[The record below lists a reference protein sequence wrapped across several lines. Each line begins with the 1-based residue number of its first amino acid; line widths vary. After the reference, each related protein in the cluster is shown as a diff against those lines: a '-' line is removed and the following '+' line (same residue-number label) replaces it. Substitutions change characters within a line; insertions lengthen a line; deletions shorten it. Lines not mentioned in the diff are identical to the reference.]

1 MSYLPKSKGHSPG
14 AWPLLLCLLC
24 AGLIV
29 RVEAQRH
36 PESAGPH
43 PSYGLVPE
51 WQQRPPF
58 IRGPLDRYGR
68 GPSRLFLVTGDNV
81 PYQNHAEERY
91 ILWQRETIPWGVD
104 TGRPWWHRNI
114 RWDRLGN
121 YMGPHYQRSFSIV
134 EARSGKD
141 NSGYSFID
149 HKSGAGW
156 GSPRG
161 GSLHLGHYSYKG
173 LHWSATVGRD
183 VRTYLTP
190 LTLAQ
195 GHMRIARLDLDAGNG
210 RDRATVFYSRGGR
223 DGMFSFWGIP
233 QGETFNPAPV
243 LVYGLHWQ
251 HQVGDYASM
260 GSTFLNQLMSFPS
273 SPHSS
278 ALKGDLPYAML
289 GPGVIRVFIGDDSPL
304 EEQFNGKVYGLDIV
318 VEGERDGEPVRL
330 SSDPDDPDFDASL
343 RPVVAGGVSQ
353 ADGSREA
360 MGKETVIYEF
370 GLPDDVTVRSAR
382 FTAEVADDYR
392 IGVRQ
397 KHDFPKIDR
406 NGNIAPEEW
415 EWPASF
421 VGTEA
426 GTKRPFKWDIDREA
440 EEPYYT
446 VLRSEG
452 RSATG
457 GNRRV
462 VSFDYGMPT
471 GQSLASVNWKAD
483 LVGVGLEGEVAH
495 NLQNYMFPVGDNE
508 GQRSTQRAWAYW
520 LKGLKELFWGV
531 HLGGE
536 IFRLEPDFSG
546 GYDSRRGGMAFH
558 VDRQPVPGQRVESRT
573 QEYYLVEDNDD
584 DDQWPDDDLSEVPT
598 SGVLYPGWSNSSVYP
613 GLDANFDNIPDLDRN
628 ENFKLDWEEP
638 FLMFAADPPEFVY
651 GIDFNNNGLPDFREN
666 DDLADYPYRRDQ
678 KGRHFFLSVSRLGGL
693 GTNLS
698 AGAYTNREIAA
709 GGKAEAV
716 YLRYAYEIQQ
726 RGVGEL
732 QINYDVKKV
741 EDDIADHNYI
751 FHLPP
756 DDADIIPWLNKP
768 DGPPEHPGFFRP
780 ATPDPLLMRD
790 SWVNTFYVDLQYLGF
805 RNVNLNNSLLWV
817 RNSQAEIALEDGSG
831 LLQPDDIRTR
841 FTLINKIEYTWIRG
855 ALTVRPK
862 FKHRLLYEDV
872 DTEEDARLSSSEYIP
887 IVMAEYKLTGNTH
900 FLVGA
905 QGFPGVPYKRHDRV
919 EKDRTFGQRDYTA
932 MLRITSDYFGVGA
945 STIFMGYQRTRR
957 DYTLFEERNLEQNV
971 LFVEIISPF

>member
-1 MSYLPKSKGHSPG
+1 MLQSKGLKNG
-14 AWPLLLCLLC
+14 VWLLFLFMFC
-24 AGLIV
+24 AGLIG
-29 RVEAQRH
+29 RLEAQRH
-36 PESAGPH
+36 PESAGPQ
-43 PSYGLVPE
+43 PSYGPVPE
-51 WQQRPPF
+51 WYKRPPF
-58 IRGPLDRYGR
+58 IRGPLDRYDRGR
-68 GPSRLFLVTGDNV
+68 SRLFLGTGENV

-141 NSGYSFID
+141 NSGHSFID

-156 GSPRG
+156 GSPAG

-195 GHMRIARLDLDAGNG
+195 GHMRVARLDLDAGNG
-210 RDRATVFYSRGGR
+210 KDRATVFYSRGGR
-223 DGMFSFWGIP
+223 DGLFSFWGVP
-233 QGETFNPAPV
+233 MGETFDLAPV
-243 LVYGLHWQ
+243 LLYGFHWQ
-251 HQVGDYASM
+251 HQIGDYASV
-260 GSTFLNQLMSFPS
+260 GSSLLNQIMSSPS

-278 ALKGDLPYAML
+278 ALKGDLPYEML
-289 GPGVIRVFIGDDSPL
+289 GPTSIRVFVADDSPL
-304 EEQFNGKVYGLDIV
+304 EKQFNGKIYSMDIV

-330 SSDPDDPDFDASL
+330 SSSSDDIDFDARLAPLISGGSL
-343 RPVVAGGVSQ
+343 KG
-353 ADGSREA
+353 DGSREA
-360 MGKETVIYEF
+360 VGKETVVYEF
-370 GLPDDVTVRSAR
+370 VMPEDVTLHSAR

-397 KHDFPKIDR
+397 SHNFPKIDR

-415 EWPASF
+415 QWPASF

-426 GTKRPFKWDIDREA
+426 GSKRPFKWDIDREI

-446 VLRSEG
+446 VLRSKG

-457 GNRRV
+457 GNRRM

-471 GQSLASVNWKAD
+471 GQSLASVNAKAD
-483 LVGVGLEGEVAH
+483 LVGLDLEGEVVH

-508 GQRSTQRAWAYW
+508 GQRNTKRAWAYW
-520 LKGLKELFWGV
+520 LKGLKEFSWGV

-536 IFRLEPDFSG
+536 VFRLEPDYSG

-558 VDRQPVPGQRVESRT
+558 VDKQSVPGQRVESRT
-573 QEYYLVEDNDD
+573 QEFYLVEDNDD

-598 SGVLYPGWSNSSVYP
+598 SGVMYPGWSNSRVYP
-613 GLDANFDNIPDLDRN
+613 GLDENFDNIPDMDRN

-666 DDLADYPYRRDQ
+666 DNLADYPYRRDQ
-678 KGRHFFLSVSRLGGL
+678 KGRHFFLSLTSLGVL

-698 AGAYTNREIAA
+698 VGTYTNREIVG
-709 GGKAEAV
+709 GGKAKAA
-716 YLRYAYEIQQ
+716 YLRYAYEVEQ

-732 QINYDVKKV
+732 QINYDLKKV
-741 EDDIADHNYI
+741 EDDIADHSYI

-756 DDADIIPWLNKP
+756 DDANIIPWLNKP
-768 DGPPEHPGFFRP
+768 DGAPEYPGRFRP
-780 ATPDPLLMRD
+780 ATPDLLLMQD
-790 SWVNTFYVDLQYLGF
+790 SWVNTFYIDSQYLGF
-805 RNVNLNNSLLWV
+805 SNINLSNSLMWM
-817 RNSQAEIALEDGSG
+817 RNSQAEITLEDGTG
-831 LLQPDDIRTR
+831 LLQPNDVRTR
-841 FTLINKIEYTWIRG
+841 FTLVNKIDYSWVRG
-855 ALTVRPK
+855 SLTVSPK
-862 FKHRLLYEDV
+862 FKHRLLYEAL
-872 DTEEDARLSSSEYIP
+872 DTEENARLSSSEYIP
-887 IVMAEYKLTGNTH
+887 ILMAQYKLTANTH
-900 FLVGA
+900 FLVGV
-905 QGFPGVPYKRHDRV
+905 QGFPGLSYKRQDRV
-919 EKDRTFGQRDYTA
+919 EKDRTFDQKDYTA
-932 MLRITSDYFGVGA
+932 MLRITADYFGVGA
-945 STIFMGYQRTRR
+945 STIFMGFQSTRR
-957 DYTLFEERNLEQNV
+957 DYSRFEERNLEQNV
-971 LFVEIISPF
+971 LFVEIISPY